1 MLTAREPLARKI
13 DVPRRPGDRKPDG
26 KPARSRPHERHH
38 RDSKSNAQKPSIFA
52 MYWIITSSAP
62 PPMRMSRES
71 TNARPATL
79 SVM

>member
-1 MLTAREPLARKI
+1 MTAWEPSRPDI
-13 DVPRRPGDRKPDG
+13 PVPPDSGDRNEAGRPTHRRPH
-26 KPARSRPHERHH
+26 ASHH
-38 RDSKSNAQKPSIFA
+38 RETGSNAQKPSIFA

-62 PPMRMSRES
+62 PPMLISRES